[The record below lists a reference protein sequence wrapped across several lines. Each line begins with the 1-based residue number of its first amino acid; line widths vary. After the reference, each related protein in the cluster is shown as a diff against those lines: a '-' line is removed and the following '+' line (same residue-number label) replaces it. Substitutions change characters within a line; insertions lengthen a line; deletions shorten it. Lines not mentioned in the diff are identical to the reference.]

1 MDRPLARNDARLLD
15 RLEAIEEIRT
25 LKALYC
31 RWADRGYDTAG
42 DDAARFAALF
52 VADAVWT
59 GGRSAAA
66 VGLAEIA
73 ARFESFRPFG
83 FHFLTNGIVEV
94 DLVFGRARARWSALA
109 PSTDHDGTAL
119 WIAGTYDDEIVPTP
133 EGWRFARVTFRPAL
147 RTPYEDG
154 WARTRFVA

>member
-1 MDRPLARNDARLLD
+1 MTDDRLLD

-52 VADAVWT
+52 VEDAVWT

-66 VGLAEIA
+66 VGPAEIEE
-73 ARFESFRPFG
+73 RFASFRPFG
-83 FHFLTNGIVEV
+83 FHFLTNGIIEV
-94 DLVFGRARARWSALA
+94 DLDAGRAAARWSALA
-109 PSTDHDGTAL
+109 PSTEHDGTAL
-119 WIAGTYDDEIVPTP
+119 WIAGTYDDELVSTP
-133 EGWRFARVTFRPAL
+133 DGWRFARVTFSPAL
-147 RTPYEDG
+147 RTPYADG
-154 WARTRFVA
+154 WGKTRFVA